1 MLLPL
6 SIMVSCHAPYP
17 FLPRFFCAAFVSALV
32 RSAALRSVVA
42 YFPSEYLLW

>member
-1 MLLPL
+1 M
-6 SIMVSCHAPYP
+6 HHRP
-17 FLPRFFCAAFVSALV
+17 FLPRFACTAFLSALA